1 MEAKV
6 KQGIAWRQKFIELS
20 ESIFR
25 ELGFPPPEMLHD
37 DYQPLAMEM
46 EHAGKPFELIHSS
59 TEMPERVLVS
69 CNLGQLPDEGVLP
82 GLRKMLQANLIL
94 ARTHGPVYG
103 LISENQ
109 TIRCMYYEKL
119 DDVMASRILE
129 KMRQVA
135 IDSEN
140 WRETF
145 FSPLGYS
152 SIKMPAS
159 NQFSLA

>member
-1 MEAKV
+1 MDAKV
-6 KQGIAWRQKFIELS
+6 KHGIAWRRKFVELS

-69 CNLGQLPDEGVLP
+69 CNLGQLPEEGVLP
-82 GLRKMLQANLIL
+82 GLRKMLQANLTL
-94 ARTHGPVYG
+94 ARIHGPVYG

-109 TIRCMYYEKL
+109 SIRCMYYEKL
-119 DDVMASRILE
+119 DDAMASRILE

-135 IDSEN
+135 SDSEN
-140 WRETF
+140 WRENF
-145 FSPLGYS
+145 FLPAGYAS
-152 SIKMPAS
+152 TKLISS